1 MSKTELLQSKYFKTA
16 TITIGIVLI
25 ALISFA
31 IGMDVGFHKAKF
43 SYTWGDN
50 YERNFVG
57 PPMPPP
63 PGPMG
68 FFRDFEDKNFR
79 NAHGV
84 SGEIISIADNALV
97 IKDRDNKENTITVS
111 DKTLIKKH
119 REDLDISGLKQGD
132 EIVVVGNPNDNGV
145 INADI
150 IRVFE
155 Q

>member
-1 MSKTELLQSKYFKTA
+1 MSNTEFFQSKYFKTA
-16 TITIGIVLI
+16 TITIGIILI

-43 SYTWGDN
+43 SYNWGDN

-57 PPMPPP
+57 PHMPP

-68 FFRDFEDKNFR
+68 YFQDFQDREFR

-84 SGEIISIADNALV
+84 SGEIISIADNSIL
-97 IKDRDNKENTITVS
+97 IKDRDDKENTVS
-111 DKTLIKKH
+111 IDENTIIKK
-119 REDLDISGLKQGD
+119 RQENLDLSGLKQGD
-132 EIVVVGNPNDNGV
+132 KIVVVGRPGDNGM
-145 INADI
+145 IKADI

-155 Q
+155 P